1 MPYTN
6 QRYIPTYH
14 FHRFTLAIVL
24 FSSCGLAFAAQ
35 QSAAQL
41 SPEQQSAPTDYKLQV
56 LKDCKLLS
64 ERPLTAAELDAWQ
77 NLKKAELKMDQ
88 LQIPMDQMSKAL
100 GPHQDKMEQLSAEL
114 EQQTKWDRMPDETLL
129 EQTRMTA
136 ERIEDITDSYQ
147 GDIDAISNYGDE
159 ISKVAETFEQ
169 QITAQLPEGSF
180 DQLRVVKPGETPDKS
195 CQSGMFFSKSL
206 HFNKNKS

>member
-1 MPYTN
+1 MQSIK
-6 QRYIPTYH
+6 QRYIPTHY

-24 FSSCGLAFAAQ
+24 LSSCGLALAA
-35 QSAAQL
+35 
-41 SPEQQSAPTDYKLQV
+41 QQSAPTDYKLQV

-64 ERPLTAAELDAWQ
+64 ERPLTAAELNAWQ

-88 LQIPMDQMSKAL
+88 LQIPLDQMSKAL

-114 EQQTKWDRMPDETLL
+114 EQQTKRDRMPDETLL

-147 GDIDAISNYGDE
+147 GDIDAISQYGDE
-159 ISKVAETFEQ
+159 ISKVAKTFEQ

-180 DQLRVVKPGETPDKS
+180 DQLRVVKPGETPDKN

-206 HFNKNKS
+206 RFNKS

>member
-1 MPYTN
+1 MQSTK
-6 QRYIPTYH
+6 QRYIPTHH

-114 EQQTKWDRMPDETLL
+114 EQQTKRDRMPDETLL

-147 GDIDAISNYGDE
+147 GDIDAISQYGDE